1 MQRPGV
7 AVDLERMSNYAI
19 YPSLKDRAVFVT
31 GGGSGIGASIVEHFC
46 AQGSKVAFV
55 DIARK
60 ASEALVK
67 TIAGK
72 GLPAPLFI
80 ECNIADIPALQ
91 KAIVE
96 AKQKLGP
103 IRVLVNNAA
112 HDQRHAIDT
121 VTPEYWDERYA
132 VNLKHQFFAAQ
143 AVYKDM
149 AAAGGGAIVNLGSTS
164 WVVGQGGMPCY
175 TSAKSAVAG
184 LTRALARDFG
194 PLNIRVNCIL
204 PGWIMAKKTYRQAI
218 NEALRQ
224 EMERDPRVIIM
235 GEDVAGGLGAPGEQD
250 AWGGPLGVTK
260 GLMPKFGRDRV
271 LDTPISESAFVGAAV
286 GAAATGLRPV
296 AELMFV
302 DFFGVCFDQIY
313 NQAAKFKYMAEP
325 MWDLAAVS
333 IEAELDAALDRILLE
348 EYFGGGAARH
358 AGRFALYKASLN
370 LIAAAWAVVQIAD
383 GNLGTDFA
391 AFAHQRLAWHVL
403 QVGAT
408 RDLLDGAA
416 GTELRAYLGE
426 FQIRESGRLD

>member
-1 MQRPGV
+1 
-7 AVDLERMSNYAI
+7 MSNYAI

-55 DIARK
+55 DIARE

-67 TIAGK
+67 TVAGK

-80 ECNIADIPALQ
+80 ECNITDIPALQ
-91 KAIVE
+91 KAIGE

-184 LTRALARDFG
+184 LTRALARDLG
-194 PLNIRVNCIL
+194 PLNIRVNSIL
-204 PGWIMAKKTYRQAI
+204 PGWIMTERQLTLWLTP
-218 NEALRQ
+218 E
-224 EMERDPRVIIM
+224 
-235 GEDVAGGLGAPGEQD
+235 GEE
-250 AWGGPLGVTK
+250 
-260 GLMPKFGRDRV
+260 
-271 LDTPISESAFVGAAV
+271 
-286 GAAATGLRPV
+286 
-296 AELMFV
+296 ELMKRQCLKRKLV
-302 DFFGVCFDQIY
+302 PADI
-313 NQAAKFKYMAEP
+313 
-325 MWDLAAVS
+325 
-333 IEAELDAALDRILLE
+333 
-348 EYFGGGAARH
+348 ARTVL
-358 AGRFALYKASLN
+358 F
-370 LIAAAWAVVQIAD
+370 
-383 GNLGTDFA
+383 FA
-391 AFAHQRLAWHVL
+391 AEDS
-403 QVGAT
+403 GACT
-408 RDLLDGAA
+408 NQNYIVDG
-416 GTELRAYLGE
+416 GWV
-426 FQIRESGRLD
+426 